1 MKIINNK
8 VLNGT
13 SGLDFSFDL
22 HLPDANFFV
31 PPYPLLIFAHGFKG
45 FKDWGHW
52 HRIAENFASNG
63 FAFLKFNF
71 SHNGTSPENLT
82 EFCDLEAFGNNNFSK
97 ELSDL
102 NSIINWA
109 SENAVEY
116 QLNKDNIS
124 LVGHSRGGPIVLL
137 QGAKDARISKIICW
151 AAVHELDYAWQ
162 DALQLE
168 KWKNEGVIYN
178 KNART
183 GQDFPLY
190 YQLYEDFSTNRKKF
204 SVQKAVS
211 KLSKAI
217 LIVHG
222 TNDPAVSLA
231 SADYLNQYAANSILK
246 IIDGADHVFG
256 GRHPFPETA
265 EMPVH
270 TTALIEETINFLRD
284 S

>member
-1 MKIINNK
+1 MIHLDNFTITSSLHDLPILASVSYARQDALKPVII
-8 VLNGT
+8 
-13 SGLDFSFDL
+13 FS
-22 HLPDANFFV
+22 
-31 PPYPLLIFAHGFKG
+31 HGFKG
-45 FKDWGHW
+45 FKDWGHFPLAGRW
-52 HRIAENFASNG
+52 FAEHG
-63 FAFLKFNF
+63 LAFVRFNF

-82 EFCDLEAFGNNNFSK
+82 EFCNLEAFGNNNFSK
-97 ELSDL
+97 ELNDL

-190 YQLYEDFSTNRKKF
+190 YQLYEDFSTNREKF

-270 TTALIEETINFLRD
+270 TIALIEETINFLRD